1 MTITTYEAVLA
12 AHAEIDASIA
22 TLKIKPNDPMTL
34 VQTPPNRLKQVI
46 TIFRAVRPL
55 LATVAALPLI
65 PASWRSAVQLFVVAL
80 DGLAGEVASAD
91 FKAGKDL

>member
-22 TLKIKPNDPMTL
+22 TLKIQPNDPMTL

-55 LATVAALPLI
+55 LATVAKLPI

-80 DGLAGEVASAD
+80 DGLAGEVASAE